1 MKTLRK
7 GVLVFTITTILH
19 LSTTKKNHLFQT
31 KKQNMSIKL
40 AVFDIAGT
48 TVKDSNNVHEA
59 LQKALIY
66 AGLHYSIEEINP
78 YMGIPKPLAIKY
90 LLEQRPTIKHFA
102 EDEEFINSIH
112 KDFVKEILLFYQTS
126 DKVEEKPHATEVF
139 KALKDKGIKVVLDTG
154 FSREITD
161 AILQKLNW
169 DKGDLIDFTV
179 TSDEVAN
186 GRPHPDLIFKAME
199 LYEITDSQEV
209 AKIGDTSSDMQEGTA
224 AKCKYVI
231 GVTTGAFSKE
241 HLEKEPHTH
250 LVEDLKEVLEIIL
263 S

>member
-1 MKTLRK
+1 M
-7 GVLVFTITTILH
+7 
-19 LSTTKKNHLFQT
+19 STKSN
-31 KKQNMSIKL
+31 IKL

-59 LQKALIY
+59 LQKALLY
-66 AGLHYSIEEINP
+66 AGFHYTVEEINP

-90 LLEQRPTIKHFA
+90 LLEKRPTAKHFA
-102 EDEEFINSIH
+102 EDEEFINFVH
-112 KDFVKEILLFYQTS
+112 QDFIKEMLLFYQTS
-126 DKVEEKPHATEVF
+126 GKVEEKPFATEVF

-161 AILQKLNW
+161 AILEKLGW
-169 DKGDLIDFTV
+169 DKGDLIDFSV

-199 LYEITDSQEV
+199 ILGITDSQKV

-224 AKCKYVI
+224 ANCKYVI
-231 GVTTGAFSKE
+231 GITTGAFSRE
-241 HLEKEPHTH
+241 DLEKEPHTH
-250 LVEDLKEVLEIIL
+250 LVENLREVLEILIIE
-263 S
+263 